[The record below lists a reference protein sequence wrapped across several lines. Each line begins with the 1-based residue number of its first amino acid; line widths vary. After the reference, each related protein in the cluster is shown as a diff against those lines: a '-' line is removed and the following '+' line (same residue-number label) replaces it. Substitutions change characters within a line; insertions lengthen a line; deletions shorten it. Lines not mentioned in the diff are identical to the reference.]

1 VIAIPT
7 SQPRRS
13 GLLKWLSFARVDY
26 NDLHGVAL
34 RLETTKRKPVR
45 FSVAVRTGEIMQFS
59 HLHKETISERNSTS
73 RKRQFVRL
81 AVQGPSPQMKRP
93 Q

>member
-1 VIAIPT
+1 
-7 SQPRRS
+7 
-13 GLLKWLSFARVDY
+13 
-26 NDLHGVAL
+26 
-34 RLETTKRKPVR
+34 
-45 FSVAVRTGEIMQFS
+45 MQFS